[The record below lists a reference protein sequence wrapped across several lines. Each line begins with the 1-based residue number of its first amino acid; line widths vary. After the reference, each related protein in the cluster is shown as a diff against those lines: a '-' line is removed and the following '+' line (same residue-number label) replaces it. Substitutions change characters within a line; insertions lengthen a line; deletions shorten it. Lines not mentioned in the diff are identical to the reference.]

1 MTQSE
6 KKRDKI
12 RAKDKFYTSVVE
24 YQTEANSPLNR
35 ILEKCSLK
43 EVPME
48 NRHEEAKK
56 PLFLLRYE

>member
-1 MTQSE
+1 VMQS
-6 KKRDKI
+6 KIKRS
-12 RAKDKFYTSVVE
+12 RRRPKDETCTSVVE
-24 YQTEANSPLNR
+24 YRAEGNSLNR